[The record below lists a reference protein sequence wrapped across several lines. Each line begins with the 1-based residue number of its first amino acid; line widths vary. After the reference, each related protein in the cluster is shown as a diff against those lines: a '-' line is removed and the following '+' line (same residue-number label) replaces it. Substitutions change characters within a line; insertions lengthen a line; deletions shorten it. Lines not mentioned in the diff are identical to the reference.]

1 MNKNYDFANI
11 SANQID
17 ELNELQ
23 KKFSQEGKEIV
34 LIAFE
39 KKFVVADVT
48 EAELD
53 KIHSLEKELSTEDKE
68 MVLIAFSKE
77 K

>member
-1 MNKNYDFANI
+1 MTKNYDFANI
-11 SANQID
+11 SSNQLE
-17 ELNELQ
+17 ELNALQ
-23 KKFSQEGKEIV
+23 KKFSGEGKEIV

-39 KKFVVADVT
+39 KKFEVATLTD
-48 EAELD
+48 AELD
-53 KIHSLEKELSTEDKE
+53 KIHALENELSTDEKE